1 MKRLPA
7 ESPQTTSGS
16 FHREMWMEDYALLKS
31 KLEQSYANLAWF
43 ASPQSGVNL
52 PALDRRTRRMLEQAE
67 SDDDAKA
74 AILAFVVGFHDGH
87 FEPVATEGVS
97 ATKIS
102 PPPQPSFDEMDA
114 ISGCAALGYAP
125 VRSIAFSLPLD
136 TLPDTSIESDGVSR
150 VFRAGIVQSASG
162 ARLGVVRI
170 PRFRP
175 QDAPPSSCV
184 EKWIAWRKT
193 GQPMKI
199 GVLNAQIARDWFK
212 ILAEQLRRFRSER
225 VAAVIVDIG
234 GNTGGNDSGDWAAR
248 LFTPRELHS
257 ARLLLAAAP
266 SANAYLDEELQN
278 LQRALDKHP
287 EANVETQSLL
297 RAAISHF
304 EQRKAALASRGC
316 EMSWVWREQRS
327 WNPAGCSRL
336 IEAGF
341 ASGETDYLAPGGI
354 EVEDLASAVYWPAAV
369 DSFRGS
375 WSGPVYVL
383 TDSKTASAAE
393 MFGAVMQDN
402 GVAKIVGTNTEG
414 DGCGFMD
421 DDGLVELPHSRLRFR
436 VPNCVRLRRDGSD
449 EVAGV
454 KPDLPVLPVEGE
466 DTRTRVARMIELIAA
481 DLQKN

>member
-7 ESPQTTSGS
+7 ELPQTTRQS
-16 FHREMWMEDYALLKS
+16 FHREMWMEDYASLKS
-31 KLEQSYANLAWF
+31 MLEQSYANLAWF

-52 PALDRRTRRMLEQAE
+52 PALDRRTQRILEQAE
-67 SDDDAKA
+67 IGADAKA
-74 AILAFVVGFHDGH
+74 GILAFVAGFHDGH
-87 FEPVATEGVS
+87 FEPVASEEVS
-97 ATKIS
+97 ATKIT
-102 PPPQPSFDEMDA
+102 PPAQPAFDKMDA
-114 ISGCAALGYAP
+114 PSGCAALGYAP

-136 TLPDTSIESDGVSR
+136 TLPDASIESDGVSR
-150 VFRAGIVQSASG
+150 VFRAGIVESASG
-162 ARLGVVRI
+162 ARFGVVRI

-175 QDAPPSSCV
+175 QDAPPSSCI
-184 EKWIAWRKT
+184 EKWTAWRKT

-199 GVLNAQIARDWFK
+199 DALNSQIARDWFE
-212 ILAEQLRRFRSER
+212 ILAGQLRRFRSER

-248 LFTPRELHS
+248 LFTPREVHS
-257 ARLLLAAAP
+257 ARLLLAATP
-266 SANAYLDEELQN
+266 SANAYFDEELQN

-287 EANVETQSLL
+287 EANVQTQDVF

-316 EMSWVWREQRS
+316 DLSWVWREQRP

-341 ASGETDYLAPGGI
+341 ASGEIDYLAPGVL
-354 EVEDLASAVYWPAAV
+354 EAEDLASAVYWPAAV
-369 DSFRGS
+369 DSFRGA

-383 TDSKTASAAE
+383 TDGKTASAAE
-393 MFGAVMQDN
+393 MFGAVVQDN
-402 GVAKIVGTNTEG
+402 GVAKIVGTTTEG

-421 DDGLVELPHSRLRFR
+421 DAGLVELPHSHLRFR
-436 VPNCVRLRRDGSD
+436 VPNCVRLRRDGTD

-454 KPDLPVLPVEGE
+454 KPDLTLIPKEGE
-466 DTRTRVARMIELIAA
+466 DTRARSARMIELISV
-481 DLQKN
+481 DLQRN

>member
-1 MKRLPA
+1 
-7 ESPQTTSGS
+7 
-16 FHREMWMEDYALLKS
+16 
-31 KLEQSYANLAWF
+31 
-43 ASPQSGVNL
+43 
-52 PALDRRTRRMLEQAE
+52 
-67 SDDDAKA
+67 
-74 AILAFVVGFHDGH
+74 
-87 FEPVATEGVS
+87 
-97 ATKIS
+97 
-102 PPPQPSFDEMDA
+102 
-114 ISGCAALGYAP
+114 
-125 VRSIAFSLPLD
+125 
-136 TLPDTSIESDGVSR
+136 
-150 VFRAGIVQSASG
+150 
-162 ARLGVVRI
+162 
-170 PRFRP
+170 
-175 QDAPPSSCV
+175 
-184 EKWIAWRKT
+184 
-193 GQPMKI
+193 
-199 GVLNAQIARDWFK
+199 
-212 ILAEQLRRFRSER
+212 
-225 VAAVIVDIG
+225 
-234 GNTGGNDSGDWAAR
+234 
-248 LFTPRELHS
+248 
-257 ARLLLAAAP
+257 
-266 SANAYLDEELQN
+266 
-278 LQRALDKHP
+278 
-287 EANVETQSLL
+287 LL